1 MNLTISVDSH
11 VLKRARIRAV
21 EEDTSVNAVLRD
33 CLNAYAGGAGRKHQA
48 VRRLLLLAE
57 TGGSGR
63 GGAMWTRDELHER

>member
-33 CLNAYAGGAGRKHQA
+33 CLEAYAGGAGRNRQA
-48 VRRLLLLAE
+48 VRRLFLLAE
-57 TGGSGR
+57 TSESGR
-63 GGAMWTRDELHER
+63 GGAAWTRDELHER